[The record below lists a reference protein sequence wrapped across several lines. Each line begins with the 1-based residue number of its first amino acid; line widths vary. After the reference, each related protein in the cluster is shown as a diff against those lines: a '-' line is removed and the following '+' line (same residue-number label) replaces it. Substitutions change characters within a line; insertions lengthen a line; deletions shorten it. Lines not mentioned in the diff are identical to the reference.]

1 MPAFQLGNMK
11 GDAKHFD
18 KEGNL
23 LIVKEEVVTEPEKN
37 PPNKE
42 SDSDDENEDEETGT
56 VVPAGNQTET
66 ETVEPEGVTE
76 TGTGVAETNG
86 LESDSDIEFIE
97 EVPKKPMAPPLIVDV
112 GDVTTV
118 ERIDGIKVEL
128 KPEPAPEV
136 KNPTPST
143 STASVLDPAN
153 LGVIQAQIQQ
163 LTRLFNQHLNKSDSI
178 IGGAQSERVKAIT
191 VTKEEPKDAEP
202 PTDKEQDSDTDKCI
216 QNLED
221 HLAATQTVTLTT
233 EPPNPQVPEADSGVK
248 ETPTTAPQPVFAL
261 SGYETNENPERQQ
274 SIREDVLQDSIL
286 KTKVSRRWAPR
297 AQARKR

>member
-112 GDVTTV
+112 EDVTTV
-118 ERIDGIKVEL
+118 ERFDVIKVEL

-178 IGGAQSERVKAIT
+178 IEEAQSERVKAIT
-191 VTKEEPKDAEP
+191 VPKEEPNDAEP

-233 EPPNPQVPEADSGVK
+233 EPSNTQVPEADSGTK
-248 ETPTTAPQPVFAL
+248 ETPTTAPQP
-261 SGYETNENPERQQ
+261 Y
-274 SIREDVLQDSIL
+274 
-286 KTKVSRRWAPR
+286 
-297 AQARKR
+297 